1 MALTSALFTGLSGL
15 DVNQTW
21 MQVVGNNIAN
31 VNTTAFKSSRA
42 LFKPQFY
49 VTDSAGSPPS
59 GDFGGSNPS
68 QLGLGATVASV
79 QKNYS
84 QGGITPTGQP
94 TDMAIDGDGF
104 FIVQDSSQGQEFTRD
119 GSFNLNGNQ
128 QLVTGSGALVQG
140 YPVNDK
146 GVVVP
151 GQLTG
156 ITIPLGSATIAKATQ
171 NVQLVGNL
179 AADGAPASGASITD
193 SQDLTIS
200 AAAGGGTP
208 AGTTLLTDL
217 VSASSGN
224 PVFTAGQTLNLSAQ
238 RAGNDIPSE
247 TFTVS
252 ATSTLSDLQNFFNG
266 TLGIDTTAPG
276 TGAQLVAGTAPNSV
290 DFQITGN
297 SGTANALSVPTGGF
311 VDSAGNTPL
320 TFTPN
325 PAGVPTGE
333 STHTSLTV
341 YDSLGVPVN
350 IDLTTVLQSK
360 TNTGTTW
367 QFYATSAD
375 NIDPAN
381 PGATLLGTGTL
392 SFDTNG
398 TLLGATNNTI
408 TVHRTGT
415 GAQPTLPIT
424 LNFNGMSAL
433 AQDAAHQ
440 GSTME
445 MSSQDGIQLGTLA
458 SFSVGAD
465 GTIMGSYDNGQT
477 RALGQLAL
485 ATFNNPQGLND
496 QGGNMFTAGAD
507 SGVPIITTPETL
519 GAGAIRSAALEG
531 SNVDLSAE
539 FTNLIQAS
547 TGYSASS
554 RVISA
559 SDQLITELLNTQH

>member
-1 MALTSALFTGLSGL
+1 MALTSALYTGLSGL

-49 VTDSAGSPPS
+49 VTNSAGSPPS

-68 QLGLGATVASV
+68 QLGLGATVAAI
-79 QKNYS
+79 QKNYG

-104 FIVQDSSQGQEFTRD
+104 FVTQDSSQGQEFTRD
-119 GSFNLNGNQ
+119 GSFNLNGNH

-140 YPVNDK
+140 YPVDNN

-151 GQLTG
+151 GQLQG

-179 AADGAPASGASITD
+179 AADGTPASGASITD

-200 AAAGGGTP
+200 VGAGGGTP
-208 AGTTLLTDL
+208 VGGTLLTDL
-217 VSASSGN
+217 VSSSSGN
-224 PVFTAGQTLNLSAQ
+224 PAFTAGQTLTLSAQ
-238 RAGNDIPSE
+238 RAGNDIPE
-247 TFTVS
+247 QTFTVS
-252 ATSTLSDLQNFFNG
+252 PTSTVGDLQSFFNS

-276 TGAQLVAGTAPNSV
+276 AGAQLIAGTAPNSV
-290 DFQITGN
+290 DFQVTGN

-311 VDSAGNTPL
+311 VDAAGNTPF
-320 TFTPN
+320 TFTPS

-341 YDSLGVPVN
+341 FDSLGVPVN
-350 IDLTTVLQSK
+350 VDLTTVLQS
-360 TNTGTTW
+360 TSNTGTTW
-367 QFYATSAD
+367 QFYANSSD

-398 TLLGATNNTI
+398 TLLGATNNTL
-408 TVHRTGT
+408 TVHRAGT

-424 LNFNGMSAL
+424 LNFSGMSSL

-458 SFSVGAD
+458 TFSVGAD

-477 RALGQLAL
+477 RPLGQLAV

-507 SGVPIITTPETL
+507 SGVPIITAPETL
-519 GAGAIRSAALEG
+519 GAGAIRSASLEG

-547 TGYSASS
+547 TGFSASS
-554 RVISA
+554 RVIST